1 MNNHLFTDNRTG
13 WVVDNEIE
21 IEWFIDTEPDIDMA
35 IRLAD
40 IQVANSGNN
49 SDFEQNA
56 LMLSGLVPQT
66 LQFEVNYFIHENLG
80 IKTEFKEIHISE
92 EEKDCVI
99 CFEKKEKT
107 DISQINCG
115 HKFCVDCVI
124 HHIHVNKKKSCCPLC
139 RANIVRITFP
149 KIHCLDI

>member
-1 MNNHLFTDNRTG
+1 MNNHLDNRNALAMDEFE
-13 WVVDNEIE
+13 WRVMDREIE
-21 IEWFIDTEPDIDMA
+21 VEWFIDTEPDIDMA

-49 SDFEQNA
+49 SDFGQNA

-66 LQFEVNYFIHENLG
+66 LQFEVDYFIHENLG

-124 HHIHVNKKKSCCPLC
+124 QHIHVNKKNSC
-139 RANIVRITFP
+139 
-149 KIHCLDI
+149 